1 MFIDIDLFVMSYFLK
16 LWFKVQF
23 VEWEKYN
30 QENLVNLVKNL
41 QETACVEV
49 RLHTQYFDKNWKIQ
63 KNMKD
68 RLCIGNGIPSIFV
81 FMNDCGADS
90 DNKQV
95 MGIKTI
101 SLYDFI

>member
-1 MFIDIDLFVMSYFLK
+1 MEKIDGLLFIDIDLFVMSYFLK

-30 QENLVNLVKNL
+30 QENLVKLVKNL

-68 RLCIGNGIPSIFV
+68 RLCIGNGYTV
-81 FMNDCGADS
+81 
-90 DNKQV
+90 
-95 MGIKTI
+95 
-101 SLYDFI
+101 DFCIYE

>member
-1 MFIDIDLFVMSYFLK
+1 MEKIDGLLFIDIDLFVISYFLK

-49 RLHTQYFDKNWKIQ
+49 RLHTQYFVKNRKIR

-68 RLCIGNGIPSIFV
+68 RRCIGKEYVVDLLYFHFYGCL
-81 FMNDCGADS
+81 CGWTA
-90 DNKQV
+90 
-95 MGIKTI
+95 TI
-101 SLYDFI
+101 SR

>member
-49 RLHTQYFDKNWKIQ
+49 RLHTQYFVKNRKIR

-68 RLCIGNGIPSIFV
+68 RRCIGKEYVVDLLYFHFYGCL
-81 FMNDCGADS
+81 CGWTA
-90 DNKQV
+90 
-95 MGIKTI
+95 TI
-101 SLYDFI
+101 SR